1 MKTLYLELHSGAAGD
16 MLAAALLE
24 LVPDRDAALARLNAL
39 GIPGVSIRATR
50 GERAGMAGTLFDVLV
65 DGEVAEACPAH
76 GHPDHHDHDHHD
88 HDHHNHHN
96 HHNHPDLPDH
106 SHTSLADVRAR
117 IAALPVTEKVR
128 EDARATYDLLAE
140 AESKA
145 HGRPVDQIH
154 FHEVGTLDAL
164 ADVASVCALLA
175 ELAPDRI
182 VASPPNA
189 GGGTVRC
196 AHGVLPVPAPATA
209 NLLAGLPWRGDDPAT
224 GELLT
229 PTGAALLRRFVTE
242 WGPQPEGRWEKVG
255 IGLGHREREGRA
267 NAVRAFWGETE
278 GGAPASAGGPNGRI
292 AELACNLDDMTGED
306 LSVACDRIRAA
317 GAVDVS
323 LAPLLMKKG
332 RPGHLLLA
340 LCAPERADEVAAAI
354 LRETTT
360 LGVRRRDMA
369 RYEMDRSFVEKDV
382 AGGVVR
388 VKRAA
393 GYGAAK
399 EKPEHDDAVR
409 AAAAA
414 GRVRRGR

>member
-1 MKTLYLELHSGAAGD
+1 MPA
-16 MLAAALLE
+16 
-24 LVPDRDAALARLNAL
+24 V
-39 GIPGVSIRATR
+39 AT
-50 GERAGMAGTLFDVLV
+50 
-65 DGEVAEACPAH
+65 
-76 GHPDHHDHDHHD
+76 
-88 HDHHNHHN
+88 
-96 HHNHPDLPDH
+96 
-106 SHTSLADVRAR
+106 S
-117 IAALPVTEKVR
+117 AALPVTEKVR

-354 LRETTT
+354 IRETTT

>member
-1 MKTLYLELHSGAAGD
+1 MKTLYLQLESGAAGD

-24 LVPDRDAALARLNAL
+24 LVPDREATLARLAAMMP
-39 GIPGVSIRATR
+39 PGVELHASRTTC
-50 GERAGMAGTLFDVLV
+50 GGLAGTLFDVSV
-65 DGEVAEACPAH
+65 HGQSEHCNHPDHPDHPDHHAH
-76 GHPDHHDHDHHD
+76 HDHPDHHDHP
-88 HDHHNHHN
+88 N
-96 HHNHPDLPDH
+96 H
-106 SHTSLADVRAR
+106 SHTSLADVRTR

-182 VASPPNA
+182 VATPPNA

-409 AAAAA
+409 AAAWN
-414 GRVRRGR
+414 

>member
-1 MKTLYLELHSGAAGD
+1 M
-16 MLAAALLE
+16 
-24 LVPDRDAALARLNAL
+24 
-39 GIPGVSIRATR
+39 
-50 GERAGMAGTLFDVLV
+50 
-65 DGEVAEACPAH
+65 
-76 GHPDHHDHDHHD
+76 
-88 HDHHNHHN
+88 
-96 HHNHPDLPDH
+96 
-106 SHTSLADVRAR
+106 
-117 IAALPVTEKVR
+117 
-128 EDARATYDLLAE
+128 
-140 AESKA
+140 
-145 HGRPVDQIH
+145 
-154 FHEVGTLDAL
+154 
-164 ADVASVCALLA
+164 
-175 ELAPDRI
+175 
-182 VASPPNA
+182 
-189 GGGTVRC
+189 
-196 AHGVLPVPAPATA
+196 
-209 NLLAGLPWRGDDPAT
+209 
-224 GELLT
+224 
-229 PTGAALLRRFVTE
+229 TE

-414 GRVRRGR
+414 GRVRRGK

>member
-1 MKTLYLELHSGAAGD
+1 MKTLYLQLESGAAGD

-39 GIPGVSIRATR
+39 GLPGIEIRVSCASR
-50 GERAGMAGTLFDVLV
+50 GGMAGTLFDVLV
-65 DGEVAEACPAH
+65 DGSAEPL
-76 GHPDHHDHDHHD
+76 DHHHHHDHHD
-88 HDHHNHHN
+88 HHDHPDDPNHPNHHN
-96 HHNHPDLPDH
+96 HHNHPTHPH
-106 SHTSLADVRAR
+106 SHTSLTDVRAR
-117 IAALPVTEKVR
+117 IAALPVPEAVR
-128 EDARATYDLLAE
+128 TDALATYDLLAK

-154 FHEVGTLDAL
+154 FHEVGTLDAM
-164 ADVASVCALLA
+164 ADVVSVCLLLS

-229 PTGAALLRRFVTE
+229 PTGAALLRRFVSA
-242 WGPQPEGRWEKVG
+242 WGPMPEGRWERIGV
-255 IGLGHREREGRA
+255 GLGHRERPGAA
-267 NAVRAFWGETE
+267 NAVRAFWGETD
-278 GGAPASAGGPNGRI
+278 GGEAGTSGGPNGRI

-317 GAVDVS
+317 GALDVS

-340 LCAPERADEVAAAI
+340 LCAPDRADAVAASI

-360 LGVRRRDMA
+360 LGVRRRDLD
-369 RYEMDRSFVEKDV
+369 RYEMGRTVVEKDV

-409 AAAAA
+409 AALSS
-414 GRVRRGR
+414 R

>member
-65 DGEVAEACPAH
+65 DGEVAEACAAH
-76 GHPDHHDHDHHD
+76 DHPDHHDHDHHD
-88 HDHHNHHN
+88 HDHHN